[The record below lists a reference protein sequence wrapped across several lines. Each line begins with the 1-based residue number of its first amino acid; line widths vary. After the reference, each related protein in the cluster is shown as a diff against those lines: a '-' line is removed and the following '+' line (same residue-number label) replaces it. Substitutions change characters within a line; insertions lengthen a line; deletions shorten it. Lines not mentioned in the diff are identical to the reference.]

1 LWIELFIPGNKIAVL
16 LLDGEEEGEF
26 NFFGNPGFSGL

>member
-1 LWIELFIPGNKIAVL
+1 LWIELFIPGNKIAIL

-26 NFFGNPGFSGL
+26 NFF